1 MCKKYILV
9 DDEVYIN
16 IRIFRKIAK
25 KYKGISSDNIMYI
38 CDLVNQKARKEQEI
52 EPINK

>member
-16 IRIFRKIAK
+16 IRILRKIAK
-25 KYKGISSDNIMYI
+25 RWKGISSDTIMYM
-38 CDLVNQKARKEQEI
+38 CDFVDQKARIEQEI
-52 EPINK
+52 ESTD